1 MDKQNSKGTV
11 IEGHGVI
18 PPGRCLPSDVE
29 LKPGDKI
36 IEGDIY
42 FMFPRHLK
50 LANVESW
57 YSSQPL
63 AWDRPKNRT

>member
-42 FMFPRHLK
+42 FITTVRLK
-50 LANVESW
+50 AE
-57 YSSQPL
+57 
-63 AWDRPKNRT
+63 

>member
-42 FMFPRHLK
+42 FMF
-50 LANVESW
+50 
-57 YSSQPL
+57 QPL
-63 AWDRPKNRT
+63 RHRG